1 MLAGVSDLSCKLIGP
16 SDLTSMWL
24 GEGVHKIRELFDWAI
39 KQAPCLLI
47 IDEFDAIAPVRSEHN
62 MHTDE
67 KRQVN
72 ELLSQL
78 DRIGDRR
85 VAVVAT
91 TNYVRGIDSAI
102 RRSGRFDF
110 KIPVFP
116 PTLEDRRELFAYY
129 LGPVMRPGIDGLGAL
144 DVTELAEQTPLYTPA
159 DIKAVAEAA
168 LRAAIYRTTEG
179 GTPRLLMNDL
189 VSVLAT
195 HQRAIRPEAAA
206 AWIEESRR
214 ELGPADGS
222 LMQLEAEVRLVYG
235 N

>member
-1 MLAGVSDLSCKLIGP
+1 
-16 SDLTSMWL
+16 
-24 GEGVHKIRELFDWAI
+24 
-39 KQAPCLLI
+39 
-47 IDEFDAIAPVRSEHN
+47 
-62 MHTDE
+62 MHSDE

-102 RRSGRFDF
+102 RRSGRFDL

-116 PTLEDRRELFAYY
+116 PTLEDRRELFAHY
-129 LGPVMRPGIDGLGAL
+129 LSPAMRPGVDGLGAL
-144 DVTELAEQTPLYTPA
+144 GMPELAEQTPLYTPA

-168 LRAAIYRTTEG
+168 LRTAIYRATVG
-179 GTPRLLMNDL
+179 SAPRLLMDDL
-189 VSVLAT
+189 MSVLTT
-195 HQRAIRPEAAA
+195 HQRAIRPDAAA
-206 AWIEESRR
+206 SWIEESRQ
-214 ELGPADGS
+214 ELGPADDS

-235 N
+235 P